1 MQKTAYEMRISD
13 WSSDVCSSDL
23 LALEH
28 QAERR
33 IGKRAQRSVAA
44 DRIGAHRAMDER
56 ARQADVERAITRL
69 RIGLGRP
76 VAIEQMEPRAGAEPL
91 AHIVSVGEAELPFR
105 DETQL
110 HVIEPAIDEARRGG
124 RAGEIGDRKSTRLN
138 SSH

>member
-1 MQKTAYEMRISD
+1 MRISD

-23 LALEH
+23 
-28 QAERR
+28 
-33 IGKRAQRSVAA
+33 
-44 DRIGAHRAMDER
+44 
-56 ARQADVERAITRL
+56 RAITRL

-91 AHIVSVGEAELPFR
+91 AHIVSVGEAELPFC

-124 RAGEIGDRKSTRLN
+124 RAGEIGEGDAVVARATQRRRAIRSEEPKSALQSIMRK
-138 SSH
+138 

>member
-1 MQKTAYEMRISD
+1 MRISD

-23 LALEH
+23 
-28 QAERR
+28 
-33 IGKRAQRSVAA
+33 
-44 DRIGAHRAMDER
+44 
-56 ARQADVERAITRL
+56 RAITRL

-124 RAGEIGDRKSTRLN
+124 RDGRESAVEGEGCVGTCRTGWLQY
-138 SSH
+138 H

>member
-1 MQKTAYEMRISD
+1 MGLVMCFRVICFFKQKTAYDMRISD

-23 LALEH
+23 RKRVQLALEH

-76 VAIEQMEPRAGAEPL
+76 EI
-91 AHIVSVGEAELPFR
+91 
-105 DETQL
+105 
-110 HVIEPAIDEARRGG
+110 G
-124 RAGEIGDRKSTRLN
+124 RASRRDRVCT
-138 SSH
+138 